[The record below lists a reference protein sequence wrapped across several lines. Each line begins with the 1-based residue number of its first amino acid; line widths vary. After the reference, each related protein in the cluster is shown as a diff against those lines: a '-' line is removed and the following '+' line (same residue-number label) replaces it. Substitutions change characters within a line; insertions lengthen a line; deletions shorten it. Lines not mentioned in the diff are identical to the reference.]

1 MHRRNE
7 MEAAH
12 LERKQIPK
20 ITHLKEVAVGDNGEM
35 FGDNMVAQP
44 RHGQKPLDQIG
55 IHDNL
60 FESSLGLLI
69 FGPRCRQDSSQKIK
83 NFP

>member
-12 LERKQIPK
+12 PERKQILK

-35 FGDNMVAQP
+35 FGNNMVARPQ
-44 RHGQKPLDQIG
+44 HGQKPLDQID
-55 IHDNL
+55 IHDN
-60 FESSLGLLI
+60 FVRTESWS
-69 FGPRCRQDSSQKIK
+69 FDFQTE
-83 NFP
+83 F